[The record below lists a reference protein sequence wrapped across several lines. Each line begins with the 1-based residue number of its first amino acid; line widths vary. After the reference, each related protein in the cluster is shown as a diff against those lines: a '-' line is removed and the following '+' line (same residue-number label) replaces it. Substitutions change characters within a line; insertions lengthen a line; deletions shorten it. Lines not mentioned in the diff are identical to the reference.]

1 MKDNYML
8 YSPNILGRY
17 KNDDSKII
25 ALFTDGTLVEYT
37 KNGEP
42 NCYTVID
49 VSSDELGEAFEWLKS
64 DRVSLDSFDYIDTF
78 SD

>member
-25 ALFTDGTLVEYT
+25 ALFTDDTLIEYT

-42 NCYTVID
+42 NRYTVID

>member
-1 MKDNYML
+1 ML

-17 KNDDSKII
+17 EDDESKTIV
-25 ALFTDGTLVEYT
+25 LFTDGTLVEYT
-37 KNGEP
+37 KGKYP
-42 NCYTVID
+42 NRYTVLD

-64 DRVSLDSFDYIDTF
+64 DCVSLDNFDYIDTF

>member
-1 MKDNYML
+1 MKDNYIL

-42 NCYTVID
+42 NRYTVID

-64 DRVSLDSFDYIDTF
+64 DRVSLDNFDYIDTF

>member
-25 ALFTDGTLVEYT
+25 ALFTDDTLVEYT

-42 NCYTVID
+42 NRYTVID

>member
-1 MKDNYML
+1 ML

-25 ALFTDGTLVEYT
+25 ALFTDDTLIEYT

-42 NCYTVID
+42 NRYTVID

>member
-1 MKDNYML
+1 MKDNYIL

-25 ALFTDGTLVEYT
+25 ALFTDVTLVEYT

-42 NCYTVID
+42 NRYTVID

>member
-8 YSPNILGRY
+8 YSPNILGWY
-17 KNDDSKII
+17 
-25 ALFTDGTLVEYT
+25 

-42 NCYTVID
+42 NRYTVID

>member
-1 MKDNYML
+1 ML

-25 ALFTDGTLVEYT
+25 ALFTDDTLVEYT

-42 NCYTVID
+42 NRYTVID